1 MLISATVCAGLIVLL
16 SAYIFIQHFAAR
28 RQLSINPDS
37 SGSPRMAC
45 IFSDERLILTTEHRF
60 FGHEV
65 ADPVLLTLVCVTGLL
80 SLLAFGMIAN
90 LLRLHIYLGL
100 LRPRVVHLRSFVMM
114 MNFELIVIGSL
125 LPVLPSFTPP
135 VFKNTTTYAF
145 IVAERKAAEERAKMP
160 PSHASSKCCRP
171 VGTCLLD
178 HVISSSLSGQDC
190 PSACKVSKRR
200 DNSEYV

>member
-37 SGSPRMAC
+37 SGSPRMTRAFC
-45 IFSDERLILTTEHRF
+45 HERLILTTEHRF
-60 FGHEV
+60 FGREV

-100 LRPRVVHLRSFVMM
+100 LRPRVVHLRSFVM

-171 VGTCLLD
+171 VGICLLD
-178 HVISSSLSGQDC
+178 HVISSSLSGKDC